1 MRLLVLIS
9 VVSDIILRISV
20 QEPLLIFKKIVV
32 LLHTLSTYNSLLI
45 HYRVCL
51 CTSWRHGEAYEN
63 FSIDIQ
69 YVVER
74 SLKKIKLSYQVVSH
88 YY

>member
-1 MRLLVLIS
+1 MTPLSYHSSNLSLIALQTMRLLVLIS
-9 VVSDIILRISV
+9 VVSDIILRISI

-51 CTSWRHGEAYEN
+51 CTS
-63 FSIDIQ
+63 
-69 YVVER
+69 
-74 SLKKIKLSYQVVSH
+74 
-88 YY
+88 